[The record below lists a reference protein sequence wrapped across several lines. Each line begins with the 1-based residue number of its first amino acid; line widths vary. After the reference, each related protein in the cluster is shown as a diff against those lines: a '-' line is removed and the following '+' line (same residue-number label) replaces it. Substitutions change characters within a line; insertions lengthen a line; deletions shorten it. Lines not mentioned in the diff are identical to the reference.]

1 MDPITLGA
9 IVTGLG
15 GGLSYVG
22 KQVFSLIHTT
32 IKRESE
38 RADRLEEKLFTT
50 QSLVYPV
57 LEAANSAIREAIAAK
72 KDP

>member
-1 MDPITLGA
+1 MDPALLATIL
-9 IVTGLG
+9 TGIG
-15 GGLSYVG
+15 GGLSYIG
-22 KQVFSLIHTT
+22 KQGFNLLSAT

-50 QSLVYPV
+50 QALVYPV

-72 KDP
+72 KES